1 MIHHPRPDLRGRPRP
16 GAQGLPEL
24 SFAGGGIQFSSPFR
38 IAEQFRGVT
47 WGSMASVQSV
57 SRAFSILEALS
68 TGELGITELAV
79 RSELPKSTVA
89 RLTRTLEEIGAV
101 ERVDDDGRY
110 RIGPEIVA
118 LAGVAS
124 PTANLVSIVRPHL
137 RLLAELTG
145 EDAGLAVPDGHRAHY
160 IDQVSSDNDIQVRD
174 WTGARISMHATP
186 SGQVMLASW
195 PEERLARFLER
206 PLNAYTDATL
216 TEPEELLKRLKLA
229 HAEGYVWAFE
239 ELTEG
244 LNSVATALHDSR
256 GRLVGAI
263 HVHGPAYRFPGP
275 GTVETTGERLMEIA
289 ERLSALIPHL

>member
-1 MIHHPRPDLRGRPRP
+1 M
-16 GAQGLPEL
+16 
-24 SFAGGGIQFSSPFR
+24 SN
-38 IAEQFRGVT
+38 
-47 WGSMASVQSV
+47 VQSV
-57 SRAFSILEALS
+57 TRAFRILEALA
-68 TGELGITELAV
+68 TGDLGITELSD
-79 RSELPKSTVA
+79 RSGLPKSTVA
-89 RLTRTLEEIGAV
+89 RLTRTLEQVGAV
-101 ERVDDDGRY
+101 ERTDDDGRY

-137 RLLAELTG
+137 RMLAEMTG
-145 EDAGLAVPDGHRAHY
+145 EDAGLSVPDGHRAHY

-216 TEPEELLKRLKLA
+216 TEEPDLRKRIDQV
-229 HAEGYVWAFE
+229 HTQGYVWAYE

-244 LNSVATALHDSR
+244 LNSVGTALRDSR
-256 GRLVGAI
+256 ERVVGAI
-263 HVHGPAYRFPGP
+263 HVHGPAYRFPA
-275 GTVETTGERLMEIA
+275 TGQTEAVGQL
-289 ERLSALIPHL
+289 LSDVAQKLSGLIPHL